1 MHYQSGQS
9 EQQPIVRLQQ
19 VTKVIGRRTII
30 DNLTLDLP
38 RAEVFGFL
46 GPNGS
51 GKTTTIRMMVGL
63 MKMTKGDVLI
73 EGHSIHSDYENAI
86 RHVGAIVENPEMY
99 KYLTGFQ
106 NLLHYSR
113 MVPGITKQRI
123 DEVVELV
130 GLKSRIHDKVKT
142 YSLGMRQ
149 RLGVAQ
155 AIMHKPSL
163 LILDEPTNGLDPA
176 GIRELRDYLRKLAKE
191 EGITVFVSSHLLSE
205 MELMCDRVAII
216 QSGKLIDV
224 RGIRPGTSL
233 ADEANQVLFEVDR
246 PDEAVR
252 LLAEYG
258 ASREEDAALVRADRE
273 TAARMNALLVEA
285 GIKVYGIRVLNKSLE
300 DQFLE
305 MTGGEQVV

>member
-1 MHYQSGQS
+1 MDFRNDSKPVVQ
-9 EQQPIVRLQQ
+9 LKN
-19 VTKVIGRRTII
+19 VTKVFGKRTII
-30 DNLTLDLP
+30 DHLTLDLP
-38 RAEVFGFL
+38 AAEVFGFL
-46 GPNGS
+46 GPNGA

-63 MKMTKGDVLI
+63 MALTDGDVLI
-73 EGHSIHSDYENAI
+73 EGHSIRKDYEKAI

-106 NLLHYSR
+106 NLLHFSR

-176 GIRELRDYLRKLAKE
+176 GIRELRDYLRKLSRE

-216 QSGKLIDV
+216 QAGKLIDV
-224 RGIRPGTSL
+224 RSIRQGAPL
-233 ADEANQVLFEVDR
+233 ASEASRVLFEVDR
-246 PDEAVR
+246 TREAVEY
-252 LLAEYG
+252 LAKY
-258 ASREEDAALVRADRE
+258 DAAQEDGAAMVNVDRDTIAAINSELVG
-273 TAARMNALLVEA
+273 A
-285 GIKVYGIRVLNKSLE
+285 GFKVFSIRVLNKSLE
-300 DQFLE
+300 EQFLE
-305 MTGGEQVV
+305 MTGGESVV

>member
-1 MHYQSGQS
+1 MDFRTDSKPVVQ
-9 EQQPIVRLQQ
+9 LKN
-19 VTKVIGRRTII
+19 VTKVFGKRTII
-30 DNLTLDLP
+30 DHLTLDLP
-38 RAEVFGFL
+38 SAEVFGFL
-46 GPNGS
+46 GPNGA

-63 MKMTKGDVLI
+63 MSLTDGDVLI
-73 EGHSIHSDYENAI
+73 EGHSIRKDYEKAI

-106 NLLHYSR
+106 NLLHFSR

-176 GIRELRDYLRKLAKE
+176 GIRELRDYLRKLSRE

-216 QSGKLIDV
+216 QAGKLIDV
-224 RGIRPGTSL
+224 RSIRQGAPL
-233 ADEANQVLFEVDR
+233 ASEASRVLFEVDR
-246 PDEAVR
+246 TQEAVEY
-252 LLAEYG
+252 LAKY
-258 ASREEDAALVRADRE
+258 DAAQEDGAAMVNVDRDTIAVINSELV
-273 TAARMNALLVEA
+273 TA
-285 GIKVYGIRVLNKSLE
+285 GFKVFSIRVLNKSLE
-300 DQFLE
+300 EQFLE
-305 MTGGEQVV
+305 MTGGESVV

>member
-1 MHYQSGQS
+1 MDFRTDSKPVVQ
-9 EQQPIVRLQQ
+9 LKN
-19 VTKVIGRRTII
+19 VTKVFGKRTII
-30 DNLTLDLP
+30 DHLTLDLP
-38 RAEVFGFL
+38 SAEVFGFL
-46 GPNGS
+46 GPNGA

-63 MKMTKGDVLI
+63 MSLTDGDVLI
-73 EGHSIHSDYENAI
+73 EGHSIRKDYEKAI

-106 NLLHYSR
+106 NLLHFSR

-176 GIRELRDYLRKLAKE
+176 GIRELRDYLRKLSRE

-205 MELMCDRVAII
+205 M
-216 QSGKLIDV
+216 
-224 RGIRPGTSL
+224 
-233 ADEANQVLFEVDR
+233 
-246 PDEAVR
+246 
-252 LLAEYG
+252 
-258 ASREEDAALVRADRE
+258 
-273 TAARMNALLVEA
+273 
-285 GIKVYGIRVLNKSLE
+285 
-300 DQFLE
+300 
-305 MTGGEQVV
+305 

>member
-1 MHYQSGQS
+1 MDFHTDSKPVVQ
-9 EQQPIVRLQQ
+9 LKN
-19 VTKVIGRRTII
+19 VTKVFGKRTII
-30 DNLTLDLP
+30 DHLTLDLP
-38 RAEVFGFL
+38 SAEVFGFL
-46 GPNGS
+46 GPNGA

-63 MKMTKGDVLI
+63 MSLTDGDVLI
-73 EGHSIHSDYENAI
+73 EGHSIRKDYEKAI

-106 NLLHYSR
+106 NLLHFSR

-176 GIRELRDYLRKLAKE
+176 GIRELRDYLRKLSRE

-216 QSGKLIDV
+216 QAGKLIDV
-224 RGIRPGTSL
+224 RSIRQGAPL
-233 ADEANQVLFEVDR
+233 ASEASRVLFEVDR
-246 PDEAVR
+246 TQEAVEY
-252 LLAEYG
+252 LAKY
-258 ASREEDAALVRADRE
+258 DAAQEDGAAMVNVDRDTIAVINSELV
-273 TAARMNALLVEA
+273 TA
-285 GIKVYGIRVLNKSLE
+285 GFKVFSIRVLNKSLE
-300 DQFLE
+300 EQFLE
-305 MTGGEQVV
+305 MTGGESVV

>member
-1 MHYQSGQS
+1 MDFRTDSKPVVQ
-9 EQQPIVRLQQ
+9 LKN
-19 VTKVIGRRTII
+19 VTKVFGKRTII
-30 DNLTLDLP
+30 DHLTLDLP
-38 RAEVFGFL
+38 SAEVFGFL
-46 GPNGS
+46 GPNGA

-63 MKMTKGDVLI
+63 MSLTDGDVLI
-73 EGHSIHSDYENAI
+73 EGHSIRKDYEKAI

-106 NLLHYSR
+106 NLLHFSR

-176 GIRELRDYLRKLAKE
+176 GIRELRDYLRKLSRE

-216 QSGKLIDV
+216 QAGKLIDV
-224 RGIRPGTSL
+224 RNIRQGAPL
-233 ADEANQVLFEVDR
+233 ASEASRVLFEVDR
-246 PDEAVR
+246 TQEAVEY
-252 LLAEYG
+252 LAKY
-258 ASREEDAALVRADRE
+258 DAAQEDGAAMVNVDRDTIAVINSELVRA
-273 TAARMNALLVEA
+273 
-285 GIKVYGIRVLNKSLE
+285 GFKVFSIRVLNKSLE
-300 DQFLE
+300 EQFLE
-305 MTGGEQVV
+305 MTGGESVV